1 MNVIPIIKK
10 GKKKDPGNYRELVSP
25 GEVIE
30 ELILETISRHMPD
43 KNVIGSSQYGF
54 VMGKSCLTNLD
65 SLLQS
70 GGFSGK

>member
-1 MNVIPIIKK
+1 MNDTPIMKK
-10 GKKKDPGNYRELVSP
+10 GKKKDRRNYRELFSP

-43 KNVIGSSQYGF
+43 KKVIGSSQYGF

-65 SLLQS
+65 SLLQ
-70 GGFSGK
+70 